1 MILKSFLKRFKSF
14 LCPKRP
20 SCIFKQSILLHITI
34 LGSGT
39 STGVPLIGCDCAVCT
54 SKDPRDNRLRT
65 SIKIESANTCIVID
79 TTPDF
84 RYQMLRTQT
93 THLDAV
99 VFTHP
104 HRDHYAG
111 LDDIRPFNFHSN
123 KSMQIYAN
131 ELTQVAIKRDFYY
144 AFEKYKDVGL
154 PELLLHTIDK
164 EPFVIRDL
172 TLTPIH
178 VMHREMP
185 VLGFRIGDFS
195 YVTDLNYISE
205 VEKEKIKG
213 SKVLIL
219 SALRPQPHPTHLTL
233 NEAIALATELEVPEV
248 YFTHFSHQIGL
259 HALVEPQLPPFIK
272 MAYDGLRFSI
282 H

>member
-1 MILKSFLKRFKSF
+1 MLN
-14 LCPKRP
+14 
-20 SCIFKQSILLHITI
+20 ITF

-39 STGVPLIGCDCAVCT
+39 STGVPLIGCNCEVCQST
-54 SKDPRDNRLRT
+54 DPRDSRLRT
-65 SIKIESANTCIVID
+65 SIKIQSPNTTVVID

-84 RYQMLRTQT
+84 RYQMLRTHT

-123 KSMQIYAN
+123 RPMPIYAN
-131 ELTQVAIKRDFYY
+131 EITQVAIKRDFYY
-144 AFEKYKDVGL
+144 AFERNKDAGL
-154 PELLLHTIDK
+154 PEMILHTIQDA
-164 EPFVIRDL
+164 PFKVGDL
-172 TLTPIH
+172 TFIPIN

-185 VLGFRIGDFS
+185 VLGFRIGDFT
-195 YVTDLNYISE
+195 YVTDVNFISDQ
-205 VEKEKIKG
+205 EKEKIKG

-219 SALRPQPHPTHLTL
+219 SALRPEPHPTHFTL
-233 NEAIALATELEVPEV
+233 AESIALATELGIPQV

-259 HALVEPQLPPFIK
+259 QEKVEPQLPSFIK
-272 MAYDGLRFSI
+272 MGYDGLEFSVA
-282 H
+282 

>member
-1 MILKSFLKRFKSF
+1 MLD
-14 LCPKRP
+14 
-20 SCIFKQSILLHITI
+20 ITI

-39 STGVPLIGCDCAVCT
+39 STGVPLIGCTCEVCT
-54 SKDPRDNRLRT
+54 SIDPRDQRLRT
-65 SIKIESANTCIVID
+65 SIKIESLTTKVVID

-84 RYQMLRTQT
+84 RYQMLRTKT
-93 THLDAV
+93 TQLDAV

-123 KSMQIYAN
+123 KSLPIYAN

-144 AFEKYKDVGL
+144 AFEKNKDVGL
-154 PELLLHTIDK
+154 PEMQLHTITDK
-164 EPFVIRDL
+164 PFQIGDL
-172 TLTPIH
+172 NFIPIP

-195 YVTDLNYISE
+195 YVTDVNFISAE
-205 VEKEKIKG
+205 SQAIIKG

-219 SALRPQPHPTHLTL
+219 SALRPESHPTHFTL
-233 NEAIALATELEVPEV
+233 VEAIEMATQLEVPEV

-259 HALVEPQLPPFIK
+259 QAITEPSLPSFIK
-272 MAYDGLRFSI
+272 MAYDGLHIRL
-282 H
+282 

>member
-1 MILKSFLKRFKSF
+1 MLN
-14 LCPKRP
+14 
-20 SCIFKQSILLHITI
+20 ITI

-39 STGVPLIGCDCAVCT
+39 STGVPLIGCNCKVCN
-54 SKDPRDNRLRT
+54 SSDPRDSRLRT
-65 SIKIESANTCIVID
+65 SIKIQSATTSVVID

-84 RYQMLRTQT
+84 RYQMLRSNT

-131 ELTQVAIKRDFYY
+131 EITQVAIKRDFYY
-144 AFEKYKDVGL
+144 AFEKNKDAGL
-154 PELLLHTIDK
+154 PEMVLNTIHED
-164 EPFVIRDL
+164 PFEIGDL
-172 TLTPIH
+172 KFVPIQ
-178 VMHREMP
+178 VMHRELP

-205 VEKEKIKG
+205 SEKEKIRGTKI
-213 SKVLIL
+213 LIL
-219 SALRPQPHPTHLTL
+219 SALRPQPHPTHFTL
-233 NEAIALATELEVPEV
+233 NESIALATELEIPQV

-259 HALVEPQLPPFIK
+259 QAELEPQLPPFIK
-272 MAYDGLRFSI
+272 MAYDGLQFSV
-282 H
+282 

>member
-1 MILKSFLKRFKSF
+1 MLN
-14 LCPKRP
+14 
-20 SCIFKQSILLHITI
+20 ITI

-39 STGVPLIGCDCAVCT
+39 STGVPLIGCNCKVCN
-54 SKDPRDNRLRT
+54 SSDPRDNRLRT
-65 SIKIESANTCIVID
+65 SIKIQSATTSVVID

-84 RYQMLRTQT
+84 RYQMLRSNT

-131 ELTQVAIKRDFYY
+131 EITQVAIKRDFYY
-144 AFEKYKDVGL
+144 AFEKDKDEGL
-154 PELLLHTIDK
+154 PEMILHTIDK
-164 EPFVIRDL
+164 DPFEIGDL
-172 TLTPIH
+172 NFIPIQ
-178 VMHREMP
+178 VMHRELP

-205 VEKEKIKG
+205 PEKEKIRG
-213 SKVLIL
+213 TKVLIL
-219 SALRPQPHPTHLTL
+219 SALRPQPHPTHFTL
-233 NEAIALATELEVPEV
+233 NESIALATELGIPQV

-259 HALVEPQLPPFIK
+259 QAVLEPQLPSFIK
-272 MAYDGLRFSI
+272 MAYDGLQFSV
-282 H
+282 